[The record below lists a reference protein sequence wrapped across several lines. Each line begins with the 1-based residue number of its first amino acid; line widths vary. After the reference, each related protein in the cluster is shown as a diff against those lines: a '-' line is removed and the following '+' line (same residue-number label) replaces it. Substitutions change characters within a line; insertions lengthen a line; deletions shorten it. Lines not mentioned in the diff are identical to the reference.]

1 MGKIL
6 DGNRSRPCGI
16 GMDEM
21 LRDLEAFSNA
31 IGVSG
36 FEGRIRG
43 MIEGLVGPMADRIW
57 TDPLGNL
64 LAIKKG
70 RKDHPRVLLDAH
82 MDEVGFMVSH
92 IEDRGFIRF
101 VQIGGWDDRNLLGH
115 PVRFDLGEGFHEG
128 IIGTKPP
135 HLQSPSEREKVVK
148 SERMFVDVGAGDR
161 ASLRSLGIE
170 VGTPFT
176 IYHPFRML
184 DGVHAIGK
192 AFDDRVGCAM
202 MVEILRR
209 LCGEDHDP
217 TILLNFSVCEEIG
230 ARGAATGAYA
240 LEPDVA
246 LALENTAAGDI
257 PGVPPER
264 CPASLGWGPAITIA
278 DKSLIASP
286 AVVSR
291 LRRISDEGGIRYQIK
306 KPIFGSTD
314 AGKIA
319 TSRSG
324 VPSGVLSVPCRYIH
338 SGLSL
343 LSYADMEASRDL
355 ALGFCLAPE

>member
-1 MGKIL
+1 
-6 DGNRSRPCGI
+6 
-16 GMDEM
+16 MDEM
-21 LRDLEAFSNA
+21 LRDLESFANA

-43 MIEGLVGPMADRIW
+43 LIEGLIVPVADEVW

-92 IEDRGFIRF
+92 IEDRGFLRF
-101 VQIGGWDDRNLLGH
+101 VEIGGWDDRNLLGH
-115 PVRFDLGEGFHEG
+115 PVRFDLGEGFREG

-135 HLQSPSEREKVVK
+135 HLQNPSEREKVVK
-148 SERMFVDVGAGDR
+148 SEKMFVDVGAGDR
-161 ASLRSLGIE
+161 PTLRSLGIE

-184 DGVHAIGK
+184 DEVHAMGK

-202 MVEILRR
+202 MVDVLRR
-209 LCGEDHDP
+209 LEGQDHDP
-217 TILLNFSVCEEIG
+217 TILFNFSVCEEIG
-230 ARGAATGAYA
+230 GRGAVTGAYA
-240 LEPDVA
+240 LEPDLA

-264 CPASLGWGPAITIA
+264 CPASLGGGPAITIA

-286 AVVSR
+286 SVVSR
-291 LRRISDEGGIRYQIK
+291 LRRLSDDGGLTYQIK
-306 KPIFGSTD
+306 KPIFGGTD

-324 VPSGVLSVPCRYIH
+324 VASGVLSVPCRYIH
-338 SGLSL
+338 NGLSL
-343 LSYADMEASRDL
+343 LNYDDMKASRDL